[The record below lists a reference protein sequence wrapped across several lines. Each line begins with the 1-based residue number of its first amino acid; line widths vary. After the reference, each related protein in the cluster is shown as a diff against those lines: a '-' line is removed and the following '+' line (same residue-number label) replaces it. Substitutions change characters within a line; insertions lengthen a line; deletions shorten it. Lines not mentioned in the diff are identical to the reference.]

1 MRIVAAALLLPILSA
16 CVTVGPVTVGPTPE
30 PVAAPVPVPAGC
42 AVDPATRAA
51 LGALSLDDAVSAAS
65 DFGLPAADVLRLWR
79 VRDGNAT
86 PADIEY
92 AQGCLGV
99 AIPA

>member
-1 MRIVAAALLLPILSA
+1 
-16 CVTVGPVTVGPTPE
+16 
-30 PVAAPVPVPAGC
+30 
-42 AVDPATRAA
+42 
-51 LGALSLDDAVSAAS
+51 LDDAVAAAS
-65 DFGLPAADVLRLWR
+65 GFGLPAADVLRLWR